1 MYVFLSVLGS
11 YFEEIKN
18 MYVPASYND
27 AGASLHTSHAPA
39 SQPTQRTHSM
49 RKRGTTI
56 SYSNFEFESST
67 FNVCK
72 AVRAKK
78 PCLCTGI
85 DVDSLNGCKAEI

>member
-1 MYVFLSVLGS
+1 MNFTA
-11 YFEEIKN
+11 EE
-18 MYVPASYND
+18 YD
-27 AGASLHTSHAPA
+27 AGASLHASHVPA

-49 RKRGTTI
+49 RKRGATI